1 MADALNCPNCG
12 APLRPSLHSPLAL
25 CLYCGSSVRLQAD
38 ESSSPVVDATLD
50 ENELARLKQ
59 LLLDGGREEAVRLY
73 VQMSGAD
80 ETAARMAV
88 SGLGRQISLDIIRS
102 QNLTPY
108 GAWMVT
114 LWSLLLLASL
124 AAAALQRLHLLVA
137 LALAAYAGFNMA
149 LFLPALRTSLRYL
162 RAPVAP
168 AVTLKLS
175 PVGVARLGGKKVHT
189 LLALLE
195 VQPRQGEPFQAEML
209 LPVREQNLGRAAPGA
224 VLQVKYLPGDPPR
237 VIYYGHS

>member
-175 PVGVARLGGKKVHT
+175 PVAWRGWAAKRCIRCSPCSKCS
-189 LLALLE
+189 
-195 VQPRQGEPFQAEML
+195 R
-209 LPVREQNLGRAAPGA
+209 GRASPFRRKCSCRCASKTWGARRPAPFC
-224 VLQVKYLPGDPPR
+224 R
-237 VIYYGHS
+237 